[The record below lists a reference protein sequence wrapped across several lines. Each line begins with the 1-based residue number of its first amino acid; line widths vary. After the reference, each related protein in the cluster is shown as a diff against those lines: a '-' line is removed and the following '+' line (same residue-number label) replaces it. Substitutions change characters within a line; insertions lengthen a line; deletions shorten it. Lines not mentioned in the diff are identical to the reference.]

1 MKKPSIA
8 LSLSSL
14 MTLSVCATVIGNK
27 RNIVNMTF
35 VVGET
40 DKSIVSNTLG
50 LPSYISK
57 SEALGREYWAY
68 HAIPELP
75 RIISNASNGA
85 GIIRTYIF
93 PTGQA
98 VDYECDDADVVYVFN
113 QSGVLVDVHRPE
125 REK

>member
-85 GIIRTYIF
+85 GIVRMYLF

-98 VDYECDDADVVYVFN
+98 VGYECDGADVVYVFN
-113 QSGVLVDVHRPE
+113 QTGVLVEVHQPE